1 MTTWLYKTSDIIE
14 SVWNKTNTRRYD
26 IIPASFARAYGSE
39 KVMVM
44 VAEKR
49 LICFTTIT
57 AWSNVESYSFDNIVD
72 AREWIE
78 QDSKG
83 GAE

>member
-1 MTTWLYKTSDIIE
+1 MNWTYKTSDIIE
-14 SVWNKTNTRRYD
+14 SCWNKDNTRRYD
-26 IIPASFARAYGSE
+26 IIPASFARAYGSD

-57 AWSNVESYSFDNIVD
+57 AWSNVDAHTFDNIIL
-72 AREWIE
+72 AREWITQQTAQE
-78 QDSKG
+78 A
-83 GAE
+83 AE